1 MLVVGCCW
9 PLAFVGFLVCVCTHY
24 FIIHGVS
31 RSACRAAT
39 PFELAAQLLALV
51 LRPWSLCVA

>member
-1 MLVVGCCW
+1 
-9 PLAFVGFLVCVCTHY
+9 LVCVCTHY